1 MKKIEIKPIG
11 QPNAQ
16 VTMPGSKSYTQR
28 AMIMSALAEGDS
40 RLQGPLI
47 SEDTGYLAE
56 ALRLLGATLEIE
68 NGDLLVQGSAGRINN
83 PGKAI
88 YLGYNG
94 TAMRLLTTVV
104 CLGKGEF
111 ILTGA
116 PRLLER
122 PVQPLL
128 EALKTLG
135 VKALSKDKPGFPP
148 VIIEAGGLQGGKVT
162 FKNIESSQYISS
174 LLISAPLARE
184 EFNLALEGSIPSMP
198 YVEMTVALMK
208 RFGVEVTRETPTRF
222 FIKSRQT
229 YKGIVCPIEGDVSSA
244 SYFFL
249 AAALCRG
256 TIRVQPIPSETLQ
269 GDIRFLKVLE
279 GLGCTV
285 IKGDQWVEVSS
296 ENLISEDL
304 IFDLGDMPDMVPT
317 LAILAACRPGRTI
330 IKNVAH
336 LRIKESNR
344 LEALVRELTKTGIKA
359 EETED
364 GLIIEGGKPHGAEID
379 TYNDHRI
386 AMSFAVLGLVV
397 PGIKIID
404 PDCVNKSFPGFWEEL
419 KKLY

>member
-1 MKKIEIKPIG
+1 MIEIKPIS
-11 QPNAQ
+11 QPNAR

-28 AMIMSALAEGDS
+28 AMIMSALAEGES
-40 RLQGPLI
+40 CLQGPLI

-56 ALRLLGATLEIE
+56 ALRLLGARIEIQK
-68 NGDLLVQGSAGRINN
+68 GAMLVQGTAGRINN
-83 PGKAI
+83 PQKAI
-88 YLGYNG
+88 YLGFNG

-128 EALKTLG
+128 AALKTLG
-135 VKALSKDKPGFPP
+135 VKALSKDKQGFPP
-148 VIIEAGGLQGGKVT
+148 VIIKADGLQGGKVT

-174 LLISAPLARE
+174 LLISAPLAKDD
-184 EFNLALEGSIPSMP
+184 FTLELQGAIPSLP

-208 RFGVEVTRETPTRF
+208 LFGVEVIRETPTRF
-222 FIKSRQT
+222 FIKSGQKYR
-229 YKGIVCPIEGDVSSA
+229 GIDCRIEGDVSSA

-256 TIRVQPIPSETLQ
+256 TVRIQPILPETLQ

-279 GLGCTV
+279 VLGCKV
-285 IKGDQWVEVSS
+285 IHGDHWVEVTGEKLVSG
-296 ENLISEDL
+296 DL
-304 IFDLGDMPDMVPT
+304 SFDFGDMPDMVPT
-317 LAILAACRPGRTI
+317 LAILAACRPGRTVI
-330 IKNVAH
+330 SNVAH

-359 EETED
+359 EETRD
-364 GLIIEGGKPHGAEID
+364 GLKIFGGSPHGAEID

-386 AMSFAVLGLVV
+386 AMSFAVLGLFV
-397 PGIKIID
+397 PGIKIKE
-404 PDCVNKSFPGFWEEL
+404 PDCVKKSFPGFWEEL

>member
-1 MKKIEIKPIG
+1 MKMIEIKPIN
-11 QPNAQ
+11 QPEALIT
-16 VTMPGSKSYTQR
+16 VPGSKSYTQR
-28 AMIMSALAEGDS
+28 ALIMAALADGES
-40 RLQGPLI
+40 FLRGPLI
-47 SEDTGYLAE
+47 SEDTSYLVE
-56 ALRLLGATLEIE
+56 ALRLLGAGIEIQ
-68 NGDLLVQGSAGRINN
+68 NGNLLIQGTSGRINN
-83 PGKAI
+83 PQKAI

-111 ILTGA
+111 LLTGA

-135 VKALSKDKPGFPP
+135 VKAISKNKPGFPP
-148 VIIEAGGLQGGKVT
+148 VLIKADGLQGGKVT

-174 LLISAPLARE
+174 LLISAPLARDDFSLE
-184 EFNLALEGSIPSMP
+184 LEGSIPSLP
-198 YVEMTVALMK
+198 YVEMTIALMK
-208 RFGVEVTRETPTRF
+208 QFGVEVIRETSTRF
-222 FIKSRQT
+222 FIKSRQK
-229 YKGIVCPIEGDVSSA
+229 YQGIDCRIEGDVSSA

-249 AAALCRG
+249 AAALGQG
-256 TIRVQPIPSETLQ
+256 TVRVQPILSETLQ
-269 GDIRFLKVLE
+269 GDVRFLKVLE
-279 GLGCTV
+279 ELGGKV
-285 IKGDQWVEVSS
+285 IRDDHWVEVSG
-296 ENLISEDL
+296 EKLISGDF
-304 IFDLGDMPDMVPT
+304 IIDLGDMPDMVPT

-364 GLIIEGGKPHGAEID
+364 GLKIDGGKPHGAEID

-397 PGIKIID
+397 PGIKIKD
-404 PDCVNKSFPGFWEEL
+404 PDCVKKSFPGFWEEL
-419 KKLY
+419 KKIY

>member
-1 MKKIEIKPIG
+1 MIEIEPLDQIK
-11 QPNAQ
+11 AR

-28 AMIMSALAEGDS
+28 AMIISALAEGDS

-56 ALRLLGATLEIE
+56 ALRLLGANLEIQ
-68 NGDLLVQGSAGRINN
+68 NGDMLVQGTAGRIKN

-88 YLGYNG
+88 YLGNNG
-94 TAMRLLTTVV
+94 TALRLLTTVI

-111 ILTGA
+111 LLTGA

-122 PVQPLL
+122 PIRPLL

-135 VKALSKDKPGFPP
+135 VKAVSNGQPGFPP
-148 VIIEAGGLQGGKVT
+148 VLIEANGLQGGKVI
-162 FKNIESSQYISS
+162 FKDIESSQYISS
-174 LLISAPLARE
+174 LLISAPLARDDFTLE
-184 EFNLALEGSIPSMP
+184 LEGHIPSLP
-198 YVEMTVALMK
+198 YVEMTAALMK
-208 RFGVEVTRETPTRF
+208 QFGVKVSREDPTRF
-222 FIKSRQT
+222 FIKSRQK
-229 YKGIVCPIEGDVSSA
+229 YQGKDFLIEGDVSSA
-244 SYFFL
+244 SYFFS

-256 TIRVQPIPSETLQ
+256 TVKVQPIPSETLQ
-269 GDIRFLKVLE
+269 GDIRLLKVLE
-279 GLGCTV
+279 ALGCTV
-285 IKGDQWVEVSS
+285 TQGDQWVEVAGGKP
-296 ENLISEDL
+296 ISGEF

-330 IKNVAH
+330 VKNVAH

-344 LEALVRELTKTGIKA
+344 LEALVRELTKTGITV
-359 EETED
+359 EETKD

-397 PGIKIID
+397 PGIKIKD
-404 PDCVNKSFPGFWEEL
+404 PDCVKKSFPGFWEEF